1 MWCMYL
7 LEYYPPIKKKEIL
20 LITWMDLKDIML
32 SEINQIEKDKY
43 CMILLICGIEKNS
56 QKQTGYLPQVRVGW
70 DGKWVTWVKVIKK
83 VKPFSLNELS
93 PGVMCSMVTIV
104 NNTYNLYKDY

>member
-1 MWCMYL
+1 MFTVAVFIITKTWKQPECPSIDGWIKKMWCMYL

-56 QKQTGYLPQVRVGW
+56 
-70 DGKWVTWVKVIKK
+70 
-83 VKPFSLNELS
+83 
-93 PGVMCSMVTIV
+93 
-104 NNTYNLYKDY
+104 

>member
-56 QKQTGYLPQVRVGW
+56 
-70 DGKWVTWVKVIKK
+70 
-83 VKPFSLNELS
+83 
-93 PGVMCSMVTIV
+93 
-104 NNTYNLYKDY
+104 

>member
-1 MWCMYL
+1 
-7 LEYYPPIKKKEIL
+7 
-20 LITWMDLKDIML
+20 
-32 SEINQIEKDKY
+32 
-43 CMILLICGIEKNS
+43 
-56 QKQTGYLPQVRVGW
+56 VGNM
-70 DGKWVTWVKVIKK
+70 GKGDKK

>member
-1 MWCMYL
+1 MFTVAVFIITKTWKQPECPSIDGWIKKMWCMYL

-32 SEINQIEKDKY
+32 SEINQVEKDKY

-56 QKQTGYLPQVRVGW
+56 
-70 DGKWVTWVKVIKK
+70 
-83 VKPFSLNELS
+83 
-93 PGVMCSMVTIV
+93 
-104 NNTYNLYKDY
+104 